1 MKNWHFVLLI
11 LVIAGISLQACSDD
25 DGGNEPDGSENDF
38 TALLT
43 NQIDGV
49 ILPAME
55 AYQLEMTDFENV
67 VKGVSLPADDADLT
81 SLRNAF
87 SDAYTAYQAAAVHDY
102 FSTSSIGLT
111 NRTNLYPID
120 LTVLET
126 LIDTESFNFG
136 SDNHERADGFPA
148 IDFML
153 YGSDNVVAYFNEDEK
168 RLAFLSALISDM
180 KTISDDLVSQWTSLR
195 GPFTES
201 AGTGLGS
208 AISGQLNG
216 SLAYYEFTVRE
227 DKVGIPVG
235 LVGPND
241 SPITPDATK
250 IEAFYRSQAD
260 GNDNFTLSLV
270 KTAVEEMEKIYLGT
284 NSAGVNGQGYDD
296 LLIVREQTSIDED
309 IKAQFLAIYTEID
322 SRSSITEDNN
332 RELYDLIQGL
342 VTLYK
347 SDLFPIL
354 NIQDADGANDGD

>member
-1 MKNWHFVLLI
+1 MKNWHFILLI
-11 LVIAGISLQACSDD
+11 MVIAGISLQACTDD
-25 DGGNEPDGSENDF
+25 EGGNESDDSENDF

-55 AYQLEMTDFENV
+55 AYQDEMTDFESAV
-67 VKGVSLPADDADLT
+67 QGVSLPLDNGALT

-87 SDAYTAYQAAAVHDY
+87 SEAYTAYQVAAVHDY

-111 NRTNLYPID
+111 ERTNLYPID

-126 LIDTESFNFG
+126 LVDSESNNFG
-136 SDNHERADGFPA
+136 SDDHERADGFPA

-153 YGSDNVVAYFNEDEK
+153 YGSDDVLAYFNEDEK
-168 RLAFLSALISDM
+168 RLAFLNALVSNM

-195 GPFTES
+195 EPFSES

-216 SLAYYEFTVRE
+216 SLAYYEFTIRE
-227 DKVGIPVG
+227 DKVGIPIG

-260 GNDNFTLSLV
+260 GNDNFALSLV
-270 KTAVEEMEKIYLGT
+270 RTAVEEMEKIYLGT
-284 NSAGVNGQGYDD
+284 NSSGVNGQGYDD
-296 LLIVREQTSIDED
+296 LLTARDQESIDAD
-309 IKAQFLAIYTEID
+309 IKAQFQSIYTEID